1 VYVCIHECEARKNY
15 STTSPN
21 KFTAYKTIA
30 SLPCTVSCP
39 GKGCYFR
46 FHHSGTRHSN
56 PISVR
61 VLLICKS
68 WTNWGTVIE
77 VNACRYVRMF
87 VCISPAASLSVLLH
101 DTVAGLEDIGILGQ
115 LHTYIHTYIHRVL
128 VSGGT
133 NRLPWHHIHLPL
145 SSRTRPCLAI
155 RISHVNAA
163 RRSANLTYTYIHIH
177 IPADR
182 NDYSPQVLMGMD
194 HVTSMYMYIKIDMCM
209 YVRMYVCIY
218 ICVWKYLFGI
228 VLKDIRMLL
237 VHVCLYVCMYVCKI
251 VYI

>member
-1 VYVCIHECEARKNY
+1 MNAKHVNY

-68 WTNWGTVIE
+68 WTNWGSVIE
-77 VNACRYVRMF
+77 VNVCRYVRMF
-87 VCISPAASLSVLLH
+87 ACMSPAASLSVLLH

-182 NDYSPQVLMGMD
+182 NDYSPVG
-194 HVTSMYMYIKIDMCM
+194 
-209 YVRMYVCIY
+209 
-218 ICVWKYLFGI
+218 
-228 VLKDIRMLL
+228 
-237 VHVCLYVCMYVCKI
+237 VCMFWLSRHT
-251 VYI
+251 YIHTYNIHITYIHTYTVHTYMPSFLLRFQKWLLLCSVT